1 MNKKVF
7 ASMLFLCVIF
17 LVACY
22 ILKFFF
28 PEEFVMIIEL
38 KPLLKLGN
46 FVDSHQFVR
55 YICSTITSFITYWLF
70 MCACKQSWYLNWKE
84 CIVILGFMSFARL
97 VNLIDPNIATH
108 VNITI
113 FFLIPFIC
121 KFNLKIATLIYTVHG
136 ASQVLSLGIRNL
148 PMYMTQVTYVTV
160 LACTLETYLWLCLF
174 YILFNYSKGK
184 ESKLWDLIARH
195 TTA

>member
-1 MNKKVF
+1 
-7 ASMLFLCVIF
+7 MLSLCIVF

-28 PEEFVMIIEL
+28 PEEFVMAIEIE
-38 KPLLKLGN
+38 PLLKVGR
-46 FVDSHQFVR
+46 FVDSHLFVR
-55 YICSTITSFITYWLF
+55 YICATITSFITYWLF
-70 MCACKQSWYLNWKE
+70 MCACKQSWYLTWQE
-84 CIVILGFMSFARL
+84 CVVILGFIASARL
-97 VNLIDPNIATH
+97 INFVDVNIATH
-108 VNITI
+108 VSIAT

-136 ASQVLSLGIRNL
+136 IAQVLSLGIRNL
-148 PMYMTQVTYVTV
+148 PMHMTSANYITI
-160 LACTLETYLWLCLF
+160 LCCGIETYLWLCLF

-184 ESKLWDLIARH
+184 ESKLWVWISRH